1 MNEFQIGQKCFQ
13 NGHFEKKN
21 SKFFRNQIEP
31 SAQKIPKSPK
41 QKPWIAQKTPKAQ
54 MKILQPKQSLKSPV
68 WAEKPKSGNTAYY
81 FRSLQL
87 SVYNFVSVVAI
98 ICCLLTGPKLDFIAE
113 KI

>member
-13 NGHFEKKN
+13 NSHFEKKI

-54 MKILQPKQSLKSPV
+54 MKILQPKQSLKSPI
-68 WAEKPKSGNTAYY
+68 WAEKPKSGNTA
-81 FRSLQL
+81 
-87 SVYNFVSVVAI
+87 
-98 ICCLLTGPKLDFIAE
+98 TGEPVDE
-113 KI
+113 